1 MKNIRQFEIVTEIYR
16 QGSISRAAESLGIA
30 QPTLSKLLHR
40 LEEELNTELFDR
52 TVNPIRLTT
61 AGKSYVDAAQK
72 ILDIE
77 HQLEKRLDKLNN
89 NASNDIRIGISPSR
103 APYIMPN
110 LLSDYRKQ
118 CPDGKVTVRE
128 LNTVQLNAALQ
139 RGDLDIMISLLND
152 STRSFRCVP
161 LFEETTLLAVP
172 FSMQHLSAEEILRTQ
187 PFISIG
193 SGLKMW
199 KSLKIIMDSLNR
211 PAPEIECTSIE
222 SALALVKNG
231 FGAMLVPSYLADH
244 NDTHTDKVKFLFLP
258 EQYYR
263 DFANELERKV
273 CLFYRND
280 AFLSDAEEK
289 FIAVCKNTAGK

>member
-1 MKNIRQFEIVTEIYR
+1 MQNLRQYEIVIEIAR
-16 QGSISRAAESLGIA
+16 EGSISKAAEALHVS
-30 QPTLSKLLHR
+30 QPTISKLLQK
-40 LEEELNTELFDR
+40 LENELQTELFDR
-52 TVNPIRLTT
+52 SCLPLKLTS
-61 AGKSYVDAAQK
+61 AGKSYVEAGQK
-72 ILDIE
+72 ILNLQ
-77 HQLEKRLDKLNN
+77 HQLVKRLDRLKDNS
-89 NASNDIRIGISPSR
+89 ANDIRIGISPSR
-103 APYIMPN
+103 APYIMPK
-110 LLSDYRKQ
+110 LLADYRLE

-128 LNTVQLNAALQ
+128 LNTVQLNASLQ
-139 RGDLDIMISLLND
+139 RGDLDIIISLLND
-152 STRSFRCVP
+152 STRAFRNVP

-172 FSMQHLSAEEILRTQ
+172 LSMKHLSAEEILYTQ

-244 NDTHTDKVKFLFLP
+244 NDVHRDKVKFLPLP

-263 DFANELERKV
+263 DFSNELERKV

-289 FIAVCKNTAGK
+289 FIAVCKNIAGK